1 MLLASPAAP
10 VTSLI
15 KHYPNNQIQ
24 ILQDGVHSLACF
36 SS

>member
-15 KHYPNNQIQ
+15 KHYPNQIQ